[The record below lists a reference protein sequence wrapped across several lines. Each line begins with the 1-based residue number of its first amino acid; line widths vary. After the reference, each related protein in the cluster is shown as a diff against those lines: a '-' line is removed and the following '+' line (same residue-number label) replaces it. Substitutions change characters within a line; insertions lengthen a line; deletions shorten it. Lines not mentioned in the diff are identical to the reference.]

1 MKRRTLLAGAA
12 ALALALAG
20 ALAGFLAAQA
30 RCAGALERLPVGS
43 PDGSA
48 GSGGSAVAAGGEN
61 GAGAAL
67 PALAE
72 EPLRNVVLL
81 VGDGMGLAQIAAA
94 GIAAHGPSA
103 RLLFERFPTIGLV
116 TTYAEG
122 ELITKSDAAAT
133 ALATGHKTR
142 NGRVGSDAQGRP
154 MPTLLESL
162 RDAGWATGL
171 ATTSRITDAT
181 PAAFATHVASRRDEA
196 AIAADLS
203 AARVD
208 FLVGGGRSFFLP
220 RRGAGAGRA
229 DGRDLTAEM
238 RARGVDVVADA
249 AGLAAAARL
258 PVAALLAVEPQ
269 QAVPRSPTLAAIA
282 DKALELLAG
291 SGKPFFLMLEEE
303 EIDTAAHAR
312 DGRRMNAAVLRFDAA
327 VAAAVEFAV
336 RDRATLVLV
345 LADHATGGLTID
357 ARSSGKE
364 MVLHWA
370 GAQHSGEPVPVF
382 AYGPPSAASRFAGMH
397 DNTEIPHLVA
407 AALGVEFPRPP
418 ASD

>member
-1 MKRRTLLAGAA
+1 MKRRRLLAGAG
-12 ALALALAG
+12 ALALTLAG
-20 ALAGFLAAQA
+20 ALVGFLAAQA
-30 RCAGALERLPVGS
+30 RCAGALERLPLGNPS
-43 PDGSA
+43 GSA
-48 GSGGSAVAAGGEN
+48 GSD
-61 GAGAAL
+61 AGAVGANGPGTAL

-72 EPLRNVVLL
+72 GPLRNVVLL
-81 VGDGMGLAQIAAA
+81 LGDGMGLAQIAAA
-94 GIAAHGPSA
+94 GIAAHGPSN

-142 NGRVGSDAQGRP
+142 NGRVGSDALGRP
-154 MPTLLESL
+154 MPTLLETL
-162 RDAGWATGL
+162 RDAGWAIGL

-181 PAAFATHVASRRDEA
+181 AAAFATHVASRRDEA

-220 RRGAGAGRA
+220 RRGTGAGRA

-238 RARGVDVVADA
+238 RARGIDVVADA

-269 QAVPRSPTLAAIA
+269 RAAPRSPTLAAIA

-312 DGRRMNAAVLRFDAA
+312 DGRRMTAAVLRFEAA
-327 VAAAVEFAV
+327 VAAAVDFAV

-357 ARSSGKE
+357 ARSSGEE
-364 MVLHWA
+364 MALHWA

-382 AYGPPSAASRFAGMH
+382 AYGPPSAAGRFAGMH

-407 AALGVEFPRPP
+407 AALGVAFPPP
-418 ASD
+418 SASE